1 MWGWASSVIKHCIN
15 IFGIALVSY
24 LAISLT
30 GSVWASEERAGA
42 KQKFQSPDILVL
54 GDSQLAFGS
63 GPVFLNFFSN
73 IKNSCMPKRGQVESL
88 KKLGDMS
95 VGIIGVRSTSLASWA
110 ARKGRSKDKV
120 CKVDRKWKSNA
131 ATFGIVNSTNNKY
144 VQIGEGR
151 EYQFCKKGK
160 SPFEVMFAKDYYMPK
175 LLILSFLGNSA
186 HRWAGNRQSALRDV
200 EKTMMQLPRGVP
212 CIFMT
217 TAPTF
222 KKKTVDLRMKA
233 QENVKYAFMKNSS
246 RCSFV
251 EGFTRKTVAANL
263 GNKGHFKQRKS
274 GRVKDPF
281 HPNRKAAEKFFS
293 VEMDRICTAVFN
305 QLQYVQQAQLQ
316 IGLGPQ

>member
-1 MWGWASSVIKHCIN
+1 MKSWGKVAGFV
-15 IFGIALVSY
+15 
-24 LAISLT
+24 LAGFLAVPGMAAEKS
-30 GSVWASEERAGA
+30 AQAGNE
-42 KQKFQSPDILVL
+42 FISPDILVL

-63 GPVFLNFFSN
+63 GPAFLNFFSD
-73 IKNSCMPKRGQVESL
+73 IKNRCEPNNVQAESL

-95 VGIIGVRSTSLASWA
+95 VGIIGVRSTSLTSWSA
-110 ARKGRSKDKV
+110 KSGRAKDKI

-144 VQIGEGR
+144 VQIGQGR

-160 SPFEVMFAKDYYMPK
+160 SPFQAMFAKDYYAPK

-186 HRWAGNRQSALRDV
+186 HRWAGNRKSAFRDV
-200 EKTMMQLPRGVP
+200 EKTMMQLPQGVP

-251 EGFTRKTVAANL
+251 EGFTKQTVAANL
-263 GNKGHFKQRKS
+263 GNKNHFRQRKS

-281 HPNRKAAEKFFS
+281 HPNRKAAEKFLS
-293 VEMDRICTAVFN
+293 AGMDRICRAVFS
-305 QLQYVQQAQLQ
+305 QLANVRHAQLHF
-316 IGLGPQ
+316 GLGPQ